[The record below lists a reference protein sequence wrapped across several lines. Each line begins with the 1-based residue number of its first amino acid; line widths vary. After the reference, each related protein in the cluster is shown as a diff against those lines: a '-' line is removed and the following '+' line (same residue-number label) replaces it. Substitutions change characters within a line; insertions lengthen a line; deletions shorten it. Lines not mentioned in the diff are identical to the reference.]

1 MGSNDPG
8 KGSNPSQEGSNA
20 SEKGLNAFQ
29 KGSNASGEGSNVARK
44 GSNDSG
50 KGSNDSQRRCSSLS
64 TLLTT
69 KHYRLTTY
77 YAPTPHLLL
86 QCPRLRL
93 PRPAGGVHPRP
104 LRRHPHGGLHP
115 LRHAGQRRVHG
126 EDPRPTGGHGL

>member
-1 MGSNDPG
+1 MREFDPSKTGWKRGFGAKKRFQDGFQVNRTGFGGSEDEKRGLEIGFERSANGFEPFQMGSNDPG

-69 KHYRLTTY
+69 KHYRLTT
-77 YAPTPHLLL
+77 
-86 QCPRLRL
+86 
-93 PRPAGGVHPRP
+93 
-104 LRRHPHGGLHP
+104 
-115 LRHAGQRRVHG
+115 
-126 EDPRPTGGHGL
+126 